1 VRKLILQMQTTVDG
15 YVSAAQ
21 EGIRWQVWDWG
32 PDWAWDRPLREYFN
46 SVLDD
51 VGTILLSRPMIEEG
65 YLDHWRRT
73 AVEHKGDPEYRFAQ
87 KITDAE
93 KVVVTNGNISR
104 KWEKTT
110 VSYGDLSDAGTK
122 LKQGDGDTIISFG
135 GAGFAESLIA
145 NGLPDEIQL
154 FVNPTAVGAGRS
166 IFGSARNHG
175 LQLGHIASQ
184 SYACGIVVN
193 RYAVKSGPVHAY

>member
-1 VRKLILQMQTTVDG
+1 MRKFILQMQMQMQTTVDG

-32 PDWAWDRPLREYFN
+32 SNWTWDHPLREYFN

-73 AVEHKGDPEYRFAQ
+73 AEEHKDDPEYRFAQ

-93 KVVVTNGNISR
+93 KVVVTNGNLSR

-110 VSYGDLSDAGTK
+110 VSYGDLNDAGTK
-122 LKQGDGDTIISFG
+122 LKQSDGDTIISFG

-145 NGLPDEIQL
+145 NGLPDEIQM

-166 IFGSARNHG
+166 IFGSA
-175 LQLGHIASQ
+175 
-184 SYACGIVVN
+184 
-193 RYAVKSGPVHAY
+193 